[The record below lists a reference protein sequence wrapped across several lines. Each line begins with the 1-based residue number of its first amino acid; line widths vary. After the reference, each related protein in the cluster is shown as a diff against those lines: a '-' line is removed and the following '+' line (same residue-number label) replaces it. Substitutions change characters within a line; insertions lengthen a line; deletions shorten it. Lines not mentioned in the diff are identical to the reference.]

1 MKDAPKNLEAAELR
15 LGPRAAPAPGR
26 TSLVLSPRL
35 GRMQPGDRQGLS
47 PLWRTRQS
55 YTTTKGRLQLCG
67 WRRRRKRKA
76 LWEAGY
82 ELHTPAH
89 LPRSPG
95 IRSGENIALQV
106 ASQRRLSQTLSQLQP
121 TVKITLSL
129 LLSSN
134 GCLL

>member
-15 LGPRAAPAPGR
+15 LGPKAAPAPGR

-35 GRMQPGDRQGLS
+35 GRMQPDDRKGLS
-47 PLWRTRQS
+47 PLQRTRQS
-55 YTTTKGRLQLCG
+55 YTITKCRLQLCG
-67 WRRRRKRKA
+67 WRRRKRKA

-82 ELHTPAH
+82 ELHTSAH

-95 IRSGENIALQV
+95 IRSSENIALQV